1 MDEREREIIRKNHR
15 LLVSNI
21 ILTEEFFECLRN
33 YHVLPETMIKD
44 IENESSRENKNSKLL
59 ELLVLRGCDS
69 FRKLRHILHLTG
81 HCLLADH
88 LYGEGADL
96 KVIKADEIFKKYPSI
111 FNQVPDEMK
120 MKFIRTIESKMKEKS
135 LLNMWEKFP
144 EERTELL
151 ETRRASFET
160 EKALR
165 FKLDKKQKQ
174 VRQISDEVKKLNVEL
189 RKRNIET
196 ELMKREENER
206 KKAYKTEL
214 AVQAKFNAANSNSLI
229 KLKDRFTNFNG
240 KIRSINLMLKRF
252 LEESDSSLIEEAD
265 YVKLTVLERN
275 VKLVIERAR
284 DSKENADDI
293 LDEKRSILQLLN
305 TFPKKEE
312 PLSETV
318 RKYLAKEEKVKVAIF
333 RELERLR
340 STVRG
345 SSNYQSSTPVTDLKL
360 LRNMAATVRVEIE
373 HLQKKL
379 QWKESQIS
387 DLMEKTS
394 SLKQNSPCFSE
405 TPVLEKASENSES
418 LSSSPEST
426 YEMQKAYENYDDYLT
441 TEVKEYNPHLA
452 IFREDNDNFIEE
464 QRDALVKNSDSSITD
479 LSIDIVPR
487 TGTDIIVGEST
498 SSNKRHAKDGD
509 FEDLQ
514 HHRGTPNSVAIRL
527 DVRHDKPPTNTLI
540 LPDIM
545 ESDMHRHGLL
555 KSSADLSKILENS
568 EDNDELEKITTIL
581 AKRTQFGK
589 LPSIFQTA
597 SYLPE

>member
-1 MDEREREIIRKNHR
+1 
-15 LLVSNI
+15 
-21 ILTEEFFECLRN
+21 
-33 YHVLPETMIKD
+33 
-44 IENESSRENKNSKLL
+44 
-59 ELLVLRGCDS
+59 
-69 FRKLRHILHLTG
+69 
-81 HCLLADH
+81 
-88 LYGEGADL
+88 
-96 KVIKADEIFKKYPSI
+96 
-111 FNQVPDEMK
+111 MK
-120 MKFIRTIESKMKEKS
+120 MKFIKTIESKMKEKS
-135 LLNMWEKFP
+135 LLNMWERFP

-189 RKRNIET
+189 RKREIEA

-206 KKAYKTEL
+206 KKAYKAEL
-214 AVQAKFNAANSNSLI
+214 AIQAKFNAANSNSLI
-229 KLKDRFTNFNG
+229 KLKERFTNFNG
-240 KIRSINLMLKRF
+240 KVKSINLMLKRF
-252 LEESDSSLIEEAD
+252 LEESDSSLTEEAD

-284 DSKENADDI
+284 ESKENADDI
-293 LDEKRSILQLLN
+293 LDEKQNILQLLN

-333 RELERLR
+333 KELEKLR
-340 STVRG
+340 ATVRG
-345 SSNYQSSTPVTDLKL
+345 STNYQSPTPVTDLKL

-387 DLMEKTS
+387 DLMDRNS
-394 SLKQNSPCFSE
+394 SLKQSSPCSSE
-405 TPVLEKASENSES
+405 TPIFEKGSENSES
-418 LSSSPEST
+418 LSSTPEST
-426 YEMQKAYENYDDYLT
+426 YEMQKAYENFDDYLT
-441 TEVKEYNPHLA
+441 TEVKEYNPNLA
-452 IFREDNDNFIEE
+452 IIREDKDNFNEE
-464 QRDALVKNSDSSITD
+464 QHDLLGNRSDYNITD
-479 LSIDIVPR
+479 IAVDNVPR
-487 TGTDIIVGEST
+487 TGTDNLIVGEST
-498 SSNKRHAKDGD
+498 PSNNRHAKDVD
-509 FEDLQ
+509 FEDLL
-514 HHRGTPNSVAIRL
+514 HHRGTPNSVALRL

-545 ESDMHRHGLL
+545 ESDMQRHGLL
-555 KSSADLSKILENS
+555 RSSADLSKILENS

-597 SYLPE
+597 NYLPE